1 MKVSAKTVSGIGL
14 FFIIGLVLVVQQLST
29 LHQLLAMNRDLTE
42 SAMRSGPTV
51 LRLEKISNELTDNSV
66 KFLGTRY
73 PEYEKVAEVER
84 DDFLQDLARLQAE
97 VSSDRERLEV
107 TRLRD
112 AFDNY
117 WHVFGTLKQK
127 QFAPEMLPPDFTIAR
142 NHLFAQTDIMLDS
155 IQLSVKEKV
164 AHAAQ
169 LSSQA
174 ERKAWLVGLFSIA
187 LGVILAIQ
195 IVRSINAPLRLLTQ
209 GVRAIAK
216 GQFWYRL
223 PTGGS
228 DEFAE
233 VARDFNLMSGSLVRL
248 DHAKRDIENLL
259 KECPICGRCYDVDAR
274 TCTTDGTDL
283 KMNALVERNIDGRY
297 RLLRLIGRGGMGA
310 VYQAQDLRLNRVVA
324 VKLLTGTSI
333 TDGTS
338 LKRFEREARA
348 AAALTHRNI
357 IGVYDCGRLVSH
369 GAYLV
374 MEYKQGQTWRSE
386 LLRQGQIAPHIVSE
400 WTDQVLDG
408 LAVAHEHGVVHRDL
422 KPENLL
428 LTELP
433 EGSPV
438 VKILDFG
445 LAKWSTDD
453 EASTLMTGPGE
464 ILGTYGYMSP
474 EQLSGRPVDER
485 TDLFAVGVITFEM
498 LTGRRP
504 FTGETVPGLLRSL
517 VEDELRFPGE
527 GDAVRRLESIL
538 QWSVAKDP
546 KDRARSAE
554 VLRRELVP
562 ALRDCPPIVLAA
574 ASSSIS
580 ASTLQEGR
588 YA

>member
-1 MKVSAKTVSGIGL
+1 MKVSTKIVSGIGL
-14 FFIIGLVLVVQQLST
+14 FYIIGLLLVAYQLST
-29 LHQLLAMNRDLTE
+29 LYQLQAISRELADVSMKSEASALDLAKLSDLLDEYTKRFFGSRDPRYD
-42 SAMRSGPTV
+42 AQV
-51 LRLEKISNELTDNSV
+51 VSV
-66 KFLGTRY
+66 
-73 PEYEKVAEVER
+73 R
-84 DDFLQDLARLQAE
+84 DHFLQGLGQLRRAADSQPEILAITK
-97 VSSDRERLEV
+97 VREAL
-107 TRLRD
+107 
-112 AFDNY
+112 ANY
-117 WHVFGTLKQK
+117 WRVFLALKQNR
-127 QFAPEMLPPDFTIAR
+127 QDEIEPDMLPPDLTIAID
-142 NHLFAQTDIMLDS
+142 HLRAQTEIMF
-155 IQLSVKEKV
+155 EATKV
-164 AHAAQ
+164 RAKDQATQAAQ
-169 LSSQA
+169 MASRAQRTAL
-174 ERKAWLVGLFSIA
+174 LVGLLSVV
-187 LGVILAIQ
+187 LGGIVAVQ
-195 IVRSINAPLRLLTQ
+195 IVRSINDPLRLLTQ

-216 GQFWYRL
+216 GQFSYRL
-223 PTGGS
+223 PTDS
-228 DEFAE
+228 RDEFAE
-233 VARDFNLMSGSLVRL
+233 VARDFNLMSGNLVRL

-259 KECPICGRCYDVDAR
+259 KECPVCGRCYDVEAR
-274 TCTTDGTDL
+274 ACTADGADL
-283 KMNALVERNIDGRY
+283 KMNAPVERDIDGHY

-310 VYQAQDLRLNRVVA
+310 VYQAQDLRLNRMVA
-324 VKLLTGTSI
+324 VKLLTNTSI
-333 TDGTS
+333 SDGTA

-374 MEYKQGQTWRSE
+374 MEFKQGQTWRSE
-386 LLRQGQIAPHIVSE
+386 LLRRGQIAPHIVST
-400 WTDQVLDG
+400 WIDQVLDG

-433 EGSPV
+433 EGPPV

-453 EASTLMTGPGE
+453 DAATLMTGPGE

-504 FTGETVPGLLRSL
+504 FTGQTVPALLRSV

-527 GDAVRRLESIL
+527 GDAIRRLESVVR
-538 QWSVAKDP
+538 WSVAIDP

-562 ALRDCPPIVLAA
+562 VLRDCPPIVLAA
-574 ASSSIS
+574 ASSSVS
-580 ASTLQEGR
+580 ASTLTG
-588 YA
+588 